1 MEMGERIL
9 RARLNA
15 GFRTKSSTA
24 KLLWVSPAALGRWE
38 LPAIHPSATH
48 PTVAHLSAMAEL
60 FGVTFEW
67 LATGRG
73 AMHLV
78 DVVSSTESGE
88 YSEFIARF
96 QRLSEDQ
103 QIVLNTLVEQFLG
116 GVGVSERDRAS

>member
-1 MEMGERIL
+1 MEMGEGIL

-15 GFRTKSSTA
+15 GFRTKFSTA

-48 PTVAHLSAMAEL
+48 PTVAHLSAMTEL

-73 AMHLV
+73 AMHLA
-78 DVVSSTESGE
+78 DVVSSTESRE

-96 QRLSEDQ
+96 QRLPEDQ
-103 QIVLNTLVEQFLG
+103 QIVLNTLVEQLLG
-116 GVGVSERDRAS
+116 GVGAPEREVA

>member
-9 RARLNA
+9 RARLDA

-24 KLLWVSPAALGRWE
+24 KLLRVSPAALGRWE

-48 PTVAHLSAMAEL
+48 PTVAHLGAMAKL

-73 AMHLV
+73 TMHLA
-78 DVVSSTESGE
+78 DVVSGTESRE
-88 YSEFIARF
+88 CSEFIARF
-96 QRLSEDQ
+96 QRLSDDQ

-116 GVGVSERDRAS
+116 GEGEAERGHIS